1 MTDAKYRHVRL
12 KDPPCDT
19 CQERIRCRA
28 ELLACAAFKSF
39 VSRARFRLKE
49 TAYVPS
55 REIYDV
61 IHRND

>member
-1 MTDAKYRHVRL
+1 MT
-12 KDPPCDT
+12 
-19 CQERIRCRA
+19 

-39 VSRARFRLKE
+39 VTRARFRMKE